1 MRRKQTC
8 RILRQIRAEIA
19 RRNDIDLVIR
29 ECTFQGECRG
39 TCPRCEQEVRYLE
52 EQLEKRRRLQ
62 KGVALAGVA
71 AGMIAALSGCDA
83 MEPPP
88 DVARST
94 PRVTED
100 AVIFLGEVP
109 SDEPAISGDI
119 AEATLPP
126 EDGFSMDTG
135 LSANG
140 AEP

>member
-1 MRRKQTC
+1 MRGKQTC

-52 EQLEKRRRLQ
+52 EQLQ

-71 AGMIAALSGCDA
+71 AGMIAALSGCEA
-83 MEPPP
+83 IQSAIEAQP
-88 DVARST
+88 AAST
-94 PRVTED
+94 PPAEEVL
-100 AVIFLGEVP
+100 LGE
-109 SDEPAISGDI
+109 I
-119 AEATLPP
+119 AEITPQPTEVCTMGVAMP
-126 EDGFSMDTG
+126 EDSV
-135 LSANG
+135 ANG

>member
-1 MRRKQTC
+1 MRGKQTC

-88 DVARST
+88 AEEVL
-94 PRVTED
+94 
-100 AVIFLGEVP
+100 LGE
-109 SDEPAISGDI
+109 I
-119 AEATLPP
+119 AEITPQPTEVCTMGVAMP
-126 EDGFSMDTG
+126 EDSV
-135 LSANG
+135 ANG